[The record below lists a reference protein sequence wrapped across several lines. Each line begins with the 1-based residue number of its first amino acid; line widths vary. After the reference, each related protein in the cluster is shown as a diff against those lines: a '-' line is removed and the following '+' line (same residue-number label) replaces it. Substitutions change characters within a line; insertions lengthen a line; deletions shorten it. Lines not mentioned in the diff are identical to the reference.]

1 MQIKVLDVGKQIN
14 VALFLLPSQGKL
26 GPVKLS
32 QSKAKVQITIVDRS
46 IGEQ

>member
-1 MQIKVLDVGKQIN
+1 MLVN
-14 VALFLLPSQGKL
+14 RSMFRCFFYSASQGKL

-32 QSKAKVQITIVDRS
+32 QSKAKVQIAIVDRS